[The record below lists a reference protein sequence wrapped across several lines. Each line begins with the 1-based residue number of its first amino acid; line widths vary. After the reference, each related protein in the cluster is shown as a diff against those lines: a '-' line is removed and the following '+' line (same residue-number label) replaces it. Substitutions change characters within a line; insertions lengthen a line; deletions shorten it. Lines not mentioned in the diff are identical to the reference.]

1 MALRLCEGP
10 LGSRGVAGLAAM
22 VMMGCGDAITGP
34 SEPITDLP
42 RELSAAEVALV
53 EAGNS
58 FALDFLR
65 QVHLASP
72 DSTVF
77 LSPLSASMALGMALN
92 GAAGDTHDQMRR
104 ALGLGSMTLG
114 EINTSYRDLID
125 LLRGLDPRVE
135 LGLGNAIFHRSSF
148 RMEEAFLDTVRTYF
162 DARVEGLD
170 FSHASAADIIN
181 GWVREATH
189 DRIEEIVQP
198 PIDPLTMA
206 FLINAIYFKGDWTT
220 QFDPRDTYTGA
231 FQLEGGGTADVRLMT
246 KEDSLAYRTTDSWQ
260 AAELP
265 YGGGAWTMTIAVPR
279 VGYALA
285 DVVDD
290 LDAIIDPDAQ
300 WVRRP
305 VEIHLPRFELT
316 WERVLNDDLKALGMI
331 DAFDGRL
338 ADFTPMYAAALEAGL
353 HLKSAKQKTFLRLDE
368 IGTEAAAV
376 TVVEVGVTSVGAG
389 PPVLK
394 ADRPFLLAIRERLSG
409 SVLFAGLIVNAPGEA

>member
-1 MALRLCEGP
+1 MTLAAHGRLF
-10 LGSRGVAGLAAM
+10 GSRGAAGLAAIA
-22 VMMGCGDAITGP
+22 VVGCGDAITGP
-34 SEPITDLP
+34 AEPITELP

-58 FALDFLR
+58 FAVDLLR
-65 QVHLASP
+65 EVYLASP

-92 GAAGDTHDQMRR
+92 GAAGDTHDQMRGT
-104 ALGLGSMTLG
+104 LGLGSMTLG
-114 EINTSYRDLID
+114 EINASYRDLID

-135 LGLGNAIFHRSSF
+135 LGIGNAIFHRSSF
-148 RMEEAFLDTVRTYF
+148 QMEATFLDTVRTYF

-170 FSHASAADIIN
+170 FSDSSAADVIN

-189 DRIEEIVQP
+189 DRIDEIVEP

-220 QFDPRDTYTGA
+220 EFDPGDTYTGP
-231 FQLEGGGTADVRLMT
+231 FHLEDGGTADVRLMM
-246 KEDSLAYRTTDSWQ
+246 KEDSLPYRTTDSWQ

-265 YGGGAWTMTIAVPR
+265 YGGGAWTMTVAVPR

-285 DVVDD
+285 DMVDD
-290 LDAIIDPDAQ
+290 LDEILDPNAE

-305 VEIHLPRFELT
+305 VEIHLPRFQLT
-316 WERVLNDDLKALGMI
+316 WERVLNDDLKALGTV
-331 DAFDGRL
+331 DAFDGRV
-338 ADFTPMYAAALEAGL
+338 ADFTPMHAAALDAGL
-353 HLKSAKQKTFLRLDE
+353 HLKSVKQKTFLKVDE

-376 TVVEVGVTSVGAG
+376 TVIEVGVTSVGAG

-409 SVLFAGLIVNAPGEA
+409 SVLFAGLIVEAPEEA